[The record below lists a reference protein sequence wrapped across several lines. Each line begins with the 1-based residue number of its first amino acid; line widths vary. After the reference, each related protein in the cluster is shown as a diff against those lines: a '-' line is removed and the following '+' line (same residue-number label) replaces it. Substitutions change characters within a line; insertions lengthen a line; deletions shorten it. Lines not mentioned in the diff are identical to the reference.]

1 MTLEYIYN
9 DLLKEELNLS
19 KDYGI
24 TTRMKGLLDAAAD
37 QLRVLGGWS
46 EISAMPMRYGKR
58 FIEIVANRSNSNR
71 IKKIQSI
78 YSYP

>member
-9 DLLKEELNLS
+9 DLLKEELSLS
-19 KDYGI
+19 KNYGI

-46 EISAMPMRYGKR
+46 EISTMPMLHMANDLSKLLLA
-58 FIEIVANRSNSNR
+58 VATQ
-71 IKKIQSI
+71 IA
-78 YSYP
+78 